1 MRIYKIFIVILL
13 FLFSLTINLKADSE
27 KMALGLDVYNNK
39 AACGACHILKAA
51 ASEGNIGPNLDILK
65 PTEEQVKLIV
75 TEGLGVM
82 PAFGEEGILT
92 SEGIDAVSFYVANSS
107 GIFSSTYRDYKA
119 FDNSASTGWWNL
131 NPSSTY
137 SDWFVSIDL
146 GQSVSGIKSFQVMIN
161 QSYVGGSGNVVKVQI
176 SSTGNFSGEEITVG
190 QYTPHLVPSTGIN
203 NAQRRFFIG

>member
-1 MRIYKIFIVILL
+1 MRIFKIFIVILL
-13 FLFSLTINLKADSE
+13 FSFPLTINLQADSE

-92 SEGIDAVSFYVANSS
+92 SEEIDAVSYYV
-107 GIFSSTYRDYKA
+107 FTSTNK
-119 FDNSASTGWWNL
+119 
-131 NPSSTY
+131 
-137 SDWFVSIDL
+137 
-146 GQSVSGIKSFQVMIN
+146 
-161 QSYVGGSGNVVKVQI
+161 
-176 SSTGNFSGEEITVG
+176 
-190 QYTPHLVPSTGIN
+190 
-203 NAQRRFFIG
+203 